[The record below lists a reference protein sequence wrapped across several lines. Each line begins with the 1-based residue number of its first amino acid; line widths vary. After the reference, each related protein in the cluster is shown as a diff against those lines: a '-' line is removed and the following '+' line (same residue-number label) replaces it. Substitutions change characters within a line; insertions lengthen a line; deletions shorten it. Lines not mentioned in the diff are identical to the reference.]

1 MKTLNKILF
10 LIVLIASIG
19 KTNAQ
24 SDLLAVSSEPV
35 PTNIAAVYAAQEK
48 IKISEFMPNVSANT
62 SSSLV
67 SVKCLVPLTMKV
79 KIFNMKGDMAQ
90 EESLEL
96 ATGLNEFSVDMSN
109 LSKGMY
115 MVQFYSKEGS
125 AVRRYMKL
133 D

>member
-1 MKTLNKILF
+1 MNPLNKILLLF
-10 LIVLIASIG
+10 VLVASIG
-19 KTNAQ
+19 NINAQ
-24 SDLLAVSSEPV
+24 NDLLAINTEPV
-35 PTNIAAVYAAQEK
+35 PYSVAAVFAAQEK
-48 IKISEFMPNVSANT
+48 IKISEFMPNVSTNS

-67 SVKCLVPLTMKV
+67 SVKCLMPLTMKV
-79 KIFNMKGDMAQ
+79 KVFNLKGEMAI
-90 EESLEL
+90 EESREL

-109 LSKGMY
+109 LEKGMY